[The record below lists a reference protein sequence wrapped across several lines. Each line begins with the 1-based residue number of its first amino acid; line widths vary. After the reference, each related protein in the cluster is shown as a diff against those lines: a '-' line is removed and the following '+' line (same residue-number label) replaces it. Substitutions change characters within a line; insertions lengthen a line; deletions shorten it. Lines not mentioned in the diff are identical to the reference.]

1 MAGLEHAL
9 SSRERGARGYANGA
23 GRVRVREAHATGRK
37 PVEMGRLHDRVTRT
51 THVSGI
57 VLVRHNDQD
66 IACAHAAGFRSSANG
81 PIIDPI
87 TAHGQSLRAQT
98 GRVMRSA
105 PSPSTRTESRELTR
119 ELARRLSERLALSQR
134 PAQQVSA
141 GVALLKSGDSVTR
154 LPLIIQG
161 RVDSVLHLHGDDGG
175 RVIPVSWNDG
185 EFVLLSQLFMGRPS
199 FVDLIA
205 ATNLSLRW
213 ASVAEMEEALLQDSD
228 MLVLLVRVLAQ
239 RLREVQTRERIWVER
254 GVHQRLCATL
264 ARLAQQSE
272 KDEAGHALIVA
283 THEELAE
290 RSGVSRPKLSK
301 ELKRL
306 ELEGRVKLERKTVRV
321 VDLTDLFDPAD

>member
-1 MAGLEHAL
+1 
-9 SSRERGARGYANGA
+9 
-23 GRVRVREAHATGRK
+23 
-37 PVEMGRLHDRVTRT
+37 
-51 THVSGI
+51 
-57 VLVRHNDQD
+57 
-66 IACAHAAGFRSSANG
+66 
-81 PIIDPI
+81 
-87 TAHGQSLRAQT
+87 
-98 GRVMRSA
+98 MRSA
-105 PSPSTRTESRELTR
+105 TSPFNRTESRELTR

-154 LPLIIQG
+154 LPFIIQG

-228 MLVLLVRVLAQ
+228 LLVLLVRVLAQ

-264 ARLAQQSE
+264 ARLAHHSE

-290 RSGVSRPKLSK
+290 RSATDSRPLVCGLPSASFTGADTSRKASVNACLNEWNTSPVFLRSILFK
-301 ELKRL
+301 YRPNHL
-306 ELEGRVKLERKTVRV
+306 ENSPPAPPVPATGTSAKSLWSLASFARVAT
-321 VDLTDLFDPAD
+321 